1 MRILTHDELPPDL
14 ETDLQLLRLSVGWPP
29 RDFRRLSQ
37 ARRLGYPAADY
48 IGLYA
53 VEDGRVLSTVRA
65 VRVPFTFPDGHS
77 ETVSTILSV
86 ITRRDC
92 RGRGLARSLIDEVN
106 ARERRA
112 GSRFCF
118 LWTEQ
123 SLSAHQLYERMG
135 YRDLYVVDLAMRR
148 PSQGGSRPRPG
159 AYTLERLKDDG
170 AATVERLHAVS
181 TRGRTGFTPRHRG
194 FIRSD
199 RKLGLSG
206 SEPIRLVLKDG
217 RPVGYV
223 ALDEAPGWVSVSE
236 VVLTT
241 GGPSD
246 RGATPAAMTDL
257 VADLERLA
265 ARRWLSVW
273 NTVVRD
279 LRHELDRRGYAFGTG
294 DRVVMSLPLDG
305 SPPDLQVS
313 SLGTTDRRFTCQL
326 LDYF

>member
-29 RDFRRLSQ
+29 RDFQRLRQ

-48 IGLYA
+48 LGLYA
-53 VEDGRVLSTVRA
+53 VEDGRVVSTVRA

-77 ETVSTILSV
+77 ETVSTVLSV
-86 ITRRDC
+86 ITRRDR
-92 RGRGLARSLIDEVN
+92 RGRGLARTLIGEVN

-112 GSRFCF
+112 GSSFCF
-118 LWTEQ
+118 LWTEH
-123 SLSAHQLYERMG
+123 SLSAHRLYERMG
-135 YRDLYVVDLAMRR
+135 YRDLYTVDLAVRR
-148 PSQGGSRPRPG
+148 PSPASQGPRRG
-159 AYTLERLKDDG
+159 AYTLERLKDGD
-170 AATVERLHAVS
+170 AATVERLHAAS
-181 TRGRTGFTPRHRG
+181 TRGRTGFTPRRRG
-194 FIRSD
+194 FLRSD

-206 SEPIRLVLKDG
+206 SEPVRLILKDG

-223 ALDEAPGWVSVSE
+223 VLDEAPGWVSVGE

-241 GGPSD
+241 GGRSD
-246 RGATPAAMTDL
+246 RGATPAMVTHL

-265 ARRWLSVW
+265 ARRWLSLRY
-273 NTVVRD
+273 TFVRD
-279 LRHELDRRGYAFGTG
+279 HGRELERRGYAFGTG
-294 DRVVMSLPLDG
+294 DRVLMSLPLDG

-313 SLGTTDRRFTCQL
+313 TLGSADPRFTCQL